1 MKCID
6 RIFLIVFLIGPLY
19 GCSRSDVRRDV
30 LFQTSTINALLEGVY
45 DGDMTFEELRKRGDF
60 GLGTLDGLDGELI
73 GLNGKFYQIKSD
85 GVVSSVDDSMRTPFA
100 VVTFHEAD
108 KTVMLNKSLNLEQL
122 ENYLDS
128 ILPSQNIF
136 YAIRI
141 DGTFRYIK
149 VRSVPKQER
158 PYPRLVD
165 VVKNQPIFE
174 FHDMR
179 GTIVAF
185 WLPEYIS
192 GINVPGYHFHF
203 LTEDRKAGGH
213 LLSVITEDIKIQID
227 YTLEIHMV
235 LPGNRE
241 FSSVDIAKEKQKELE
256 SVEK

>member
-1 MKCID
+1 MKSID
-6 RIFLIVFLIGPLY
+6 RILVIVFLISPLY
-19 GCSRSDVRRDV
+19 GCSRGDVKRDIF
-30 LFQTSTINALLEGVY
+30 FQISTINALLEGVY
-45 DGDMTFEELRKRGDF
+45 DGDVTIEELRKRGDF

-73 GLNGKFYQIKSD
+73 GLDGKFYQIKSD
-85 GVVSSVDDSMRTPFA
+85 GVANFADNSTKTPFA

-108 KTVMLNKSLNLEQL
+108 KTVMVNKSLNLEQL

-141 DGTFRYIK
+141 DGAFRYIK
-149 VRSVPKQER
+149 VRSVPRQER

-165 VVKNQPIFE
+165 VVKNQSTFE
-174 FHDMR
+174 FHDIR
-179 GTIVAF
+179 GTIVALR
-185 WLPEYIS
+185 LPEYIN

-213 LLSVITEDIKIQID
+213 LLSLITDDIRIQID
-227 YTLEIHMV
+227 YTSEIHMV

-241 FSSVDIAKEKQKELE
+241 FFSVDLTKEKQKELE
-256 SVEK
+256 KVEK